1 MAETLLLID
10 ASSSIYRAFHALPPL
25 ANASGVP
32 TQATLGFVTM
42 LRKVLREQKP
52 DYAIIVWDST
62 GAPQR
67 RREVYAAYKAT
78 RDSMPEDLRAQLPH
92 IRRVVG
98 AYPLCSL
105 EFAGEEADD
114 VIATLVRSARAD
126 DVDVAIV
133 STDRDLMQ
141 LVDDHVRL
149 LDTMKDRVYDSAAIE
164 ARFGVRPE
172 QMLDFRAL
180 TGDSSDNIPGVRGI
194 GDKGAAA
201 LLREHGSLDALLAA
215 ASTLSGK
222 RQREALVQGADD
234 ARLSRELS
242 RLRDDLPLAF
252 DRDAA
257 RVREPDRDALLAIF
271 RELEL
276 KRLIEELEG
285 DAPSA
290 PAAVQLS
297 LVPAPEIATRVV
309 RDAAALGALV
319 KRLVPARQLAI
330 ACVLEPEGAMEGA
343 FCGLALSDGDKQAD
357 LVALQEIGEG
367 DALEQLRL
375 LLSDPARSWVGHDL
389 KRECVAL
396 GRRGI
401 ELAGRLR
408 DSAVAAYV
416 LDASQQVE
424 RPEVLARSHLGR
436 DLPARD
442 GAFGKGAKRR
452 GLDCVP
458 AEELAAFYGQHTASA
473 FALQTALEAKLAQ
486 TGQLGL
492 LEELDLPLIPVL
504 ARMERAGV
512 RVDVS
517 ALERIGQDLARELA
531 AAEGRIHALAGGA
544 FNIQSPKQ
552 LQHIL
557 FEKLAL
563 PPSKRTKT
571 GFSTDESVLEELA
584 INYELPREVLE
595 YRRLSKLKGTYVDA
609 LPPLIH
615 PETGRIHCRISQ
627 IVAATGRLS
636 ASNPNLQNIPIRTPQ
651 GQRIREAFVP
661 AEGRRLLSADYSQ
674 IELRVLA
681 HLSGDAA
688 LTEAFLSGQDIHV
701 QTAARVF
708 EIAPADV
715 SSEQR
720 SQMKAVNFG
729 IIYGSSAFGIARQLG
744 ISQSQAATF
753 IRAYFERYPG
763 VKGYLDRTVGLARE
777 RGYAETLDGR
787 RRYLP
792 DLASRNRVL
801 RSAAERMATNSAIQG
816 TAADLIKRAM
826 VRIDA
831 ELRQPGA
838 PAAEMILQV
847 HDELLFE
854 FRPEAAA
861 SLRDLVSRHMQGV
874 AQLSVPLVVHLG
886 EGGSWREAH

>member
-10 ASSSIYRAFHALPPL
+10 ASNSIYRAFHALPPL
-25 ANASGVP
+25 ANAAGVP

-42 LRKVLREQKP
+42 LRKVLRERKP
-52 DYAIIVWDST
+52 DYAIVVWDHA
-62 GAPQR
+62 GGKQR
-67 RREVYAAYKAT
+67 RRTVYADYKAT
-78 RDSMPEDLRAQLPH
+78 RDSMPEDLGVQLPH

-98 AYPLCSL
+98 AYPLCSV

-114 VIATLVRSARAD
+114 VIATLVRAARAQGL
-126 DVDVAIV
+126 DVSIV

-141 LVDDHVRL
+141 LVDEHVSL
-149 LDTMKDRVYDSAAIE
+149 LDTMKDRVYDAAAVE
-164 ARFGVRPE
+164 ERFGVTPA

-194 GDKGAAA
+194 GDKGAAS
-201 LLREHGSLDALLAA
+201 LLREHGTLDALLAV
-215 ASTLSGK
+215 ASTLPGK

-242 RLRDDLPLAF
+242 RLSDDLPLMF
-252 DRDAA
+252 DPEAA

-285 DAPSA
+285 DAPV
-290 PAAVQLS
+290 AVQLP
-297 LVPAPEIATRVV
+297 LVPAPDVTTRVV
-309 RDAAALGALV
+309 RDAAALDALLE
-319 KRLVPARQLAI
+319 RLRPARSLAI
-330 ACVLEPEGAMEGA
+330 AAALEPEGAMEGELCA
-343 FCGLALSDGDKQAD
+343 LALSASDKEAD
-357 LVALQEIGEG
+357 LIALREIGEG
-367 DALEQLRL
+367 EALERLRP
-375 LLSDPARSWVGHDL
+375 LLSDPERTWVGHDL

-401 ELAGRLR
+401 ELAGALR

-416 LDASQQVE
+416 LDASQQVD
-424 RPEVLARSHLGR
+424 RPEILARSHLGR
-436 DLPARD
+436 ELPAD
-442 GAFGKGAKRR
+442 DAAFGKGAKRR
-452 GLDCVP
+452 ALDCVP
-458 AEELAAFYGQHTASA
+458 VEELGAYFGAHTASA
-473 FALQTALEAKLAQ
+473 FALQAALEAKLAR

-517 ALERIGQDLARELA
+517 VLEAIGQDLARDLA

-552 LQHIL
+552 LQHVL

-584 INYELPREVLE
+584 LNYELPREVLE

-636 ASNPNLQNIPIRTPQ
+636 ASNPNLQNIPIRTLQ

-661 AEGRRLLSADYSQ
+661 AEGRRILSADYSQ

-681 HLSGDAA
+681 HLSGDPA
-688 LTEAFLSGQDIHV
+688 LTDAFLSGQDIHV

-708 EIAPADV
+708 EIAPDV
-715 SSEQR
+715 VTPEQR

-744 ISQSQAATF
+744 ISQAQAAAH

-763 VKGYLDRTVGLARE
+763 VKGYLDRAVGLARE

-838 PAAEMILQV
+838 PEAEMILQV

-854 FRPEAAA
+854 VRPGAAA
-861 SLRDLVSRHMQGV
+861 RLRELVSRHMQGV
-874 AQLSVPLVVHLG
+874 AQLAVPLVVHLG